1 MVDVHDCNHCLVII
15 SVVSAE
21 IAAMHQ
27 TSVVYGTIAVAA
39 FDRMHA
45 VPKLPKKQS
54 YKHRQRQ
61 PSTNTLLS
69 VALVR

>member
-1 MVDVHDCNHCLVII
+1 MVDVYDCNHCLVII

-45 VPKLPKKQS
+45 VPKLPKKRKLQ
-54 YKHRQRQ
+54 
-61 PSTNTLLS
+61 T
-69 VALVR
+69 